1 MRLFLLFAASLWVL
15 IPAFAANA
23 LATFSRRKGPR
34 MDLGRTWPWDGRAI
48 LGRSKTWLGFL
59 LGGAL
64 GGCVGLL
71 QAWLILLAPPDL
83 QVVPRF
89 GPTLLAS
96 VAPVLTLTFGAMVG
110 DAVGSFLKR
119 RQGLSSSA
127 PAPLL
132 DQWPLLLVP
141 IALLAVLFPGLFYS
155 AFWPAL
161 APGLLTL
168 GWVLVVTLFLH
179 TAFNWLGY
187 LMRLKD
193 VPW

>member
-1 MRLFLLFAASLWVL
+1 MRLFLLFAAALWVL

-34 MDLGRTWPWDGRAI
+34 MDLGRTWPWDGRPI
-48 LGRSKTWLGFL
+48 LGRSKTWLGFF

-187 LMRLKD
+187 LMRVKE

>member
-1 MRLFLLFAASLWVL
+1 MRLFLLFAAALWVL

-23 LATFSRRKGPR
+23 LATFSRRRGPR
-34 MDLGRTWPWDGRAI
+34 MDLGRTWPGDGRPL

-59 LGGAL
+59 LGGSL
-64 GGCVGLL
+64 GACVGLL
-71 QAWLILLAPPDL
+71 EAWLILLAPPDL

-96 VAPVLTLTFGAMVG
+96 LAPVLTLTFGAMTG
-110 DAVGSFLKR
+110 DALGSFLKR
-119 RQGLSSSA
+119 RRGLPSSA

-141 IALLAVLFPGLFYS
+141 IALVAGLFPGLFYS
-155 AFWPAL
+155 AFWPSL
-161 APGLLTL
+161 VPGLLAIL
-168 GWVLVVTLFLH
+168 WVLVLTLFLH

-187 LMRLKD
+187 LMHVKD

>member
-1 MRLFLLFAASLWVL
+1 MRLFLLFAAALWVL
-15 IPAFAANA
+15 IPAFVANA

-34 MDLGRTWPWDGRAI
+34 MDFGHTWPWDGRPL

-59 LGGAL
+59 LGGTL

-71 QAWLILLAPPDL
+71 EAWLILLAPPDL

-96 VAPVLTLTFGAMVG
+96 LAPVLTLTFGAMAG
-110 DAVGSFLKR
+110 DTLGSFLKR
-119 RQGLSSSA
+119 RRGLQSSL

-141 IALLAVLFPGLFYS
+141 IALLAGLFPGLFYS

-168 GWVLVVTLFLH
+168 LWVLVVTLFLH

-187 LMRLKD
+187 LMRVKD